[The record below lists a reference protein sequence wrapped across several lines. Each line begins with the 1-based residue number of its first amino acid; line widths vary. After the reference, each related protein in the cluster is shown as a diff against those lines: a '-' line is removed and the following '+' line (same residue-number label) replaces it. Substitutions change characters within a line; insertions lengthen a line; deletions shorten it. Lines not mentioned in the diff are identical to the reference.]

1 MRRAITIILAAAM
14 LLSLCACGGGETN
27 APAEEQAAETAE
39 ETAIEPTPEP
49 TAEPTPEP
57 TEGLTEEDE
66 AVFEALDE
74 VFSWGISNY
83 VDEFGDP
90 TDKEFMRCAS
100 LGSFSNTATSDSDLT
115 VIVCYDMAEDVFSF
129 RLLEYGDRHATYFE
143 NEDCIIKIKDPDGT
157 ILEGMLFGTA
167 PNGDLYL
174 VRSHTDNRWLAD
186 SLYDSM
192 CNGEDVRCIIEI
204 NSSKYNFTIRGD
216 GFDDCLKAA
225 TYAAVNKLLARDDNI
240 DVAVGTECVMVL
252 RADGT
257 VVAMGNNDDM
267 RCDVSDWTD
276 IVAMSVAEFH
286 TVGLRS
292 DGTVLAIGRNID
304 KGCDV
309 GDWED
314 VVAVATDGSYVWD
327 QNKGATETS
336 HTVGLKSDGTVV
348 ATGNNNYGQCDVSDW
363 TDIVAIAA
371 GSLCTIGLR
380 SDGTVV
386 AVGWRWGSDGVCDAS
401 DWKDIKAVAAS
412 GSHAMGL
419 RSDGTVATTGVSA
432 SGQCDV
438 SDWTDIVA
446 VAAGRNHMVGLR
458 SDGTVVAVGDNEDGQ
473 CNVSDWMDIV
483 DIAASDKV
491 TVGLRSDGTIVIAGD
506 IGGYPSMS

>member
-14 LLSLCACGGGETN
+14 LLSMCACGGGETN
-27 APAEEQAAETAE
+27 TPAEEQAAETAE
-39 ETAIEPTPEP
+39 ETAT
-49 TAEPTPEP
+49 EPTPEP
-57 TEGLTEEDE
+57 TEGLTEEDR
-66 AVFEALDE
+66 AVFET
-74 VFSWGISNY
+74 FSWRIDNY

-90 TDKEFMRCAS
+90 TDKEFIRCAS
-100 LGSFSNTATSDSDLT
+100 LGSFSNTATSDSDLS
-115 VIVCYDMAEDVFSF
+115 VIVYYDMAEEVFSF

-143 NEDCIIKIKDPDGT
+143 NEDCIIKIKDPDGA
-157 ILEGMLFGTA
+157 IHEGMLFGTA
-167 PNGDLYL
+167 PNGDLFL
-174 VRSHTDNRWLAD
+174 TRGRTENWMLAD
-186 SLYDSM
+186 NLYDSL

-204 NSSKYNFTIRGD
+204 GSSKYNFTIHGD
-216 GFDDCLKAA
+216 GILEGSGFIDCMR
-225 TYAAVNKLLARDDNI
+225 TMTDAAVNKLLARDDNI